1 MVLRERANPMVNYFW
16 RKQMTESYTN
26 MPGERLDLPDP
37 NLAMTGKTL
46 GGSPFKVVGTVMQ
59 ALMIQLN
66 RGQAFYSETGSLSWI
81 TDGVRMDTNLGG
93 GGIFGARQRV
103 VTGESLFVD
112 NYTADRDQQLIT
124 FSSDFPGKIIP
135 IHLTQGQAMI
145 AQKDALLV
153 AEKSVTMSIALQ
165 RRLGAGL
172 FGGEGF
178 ILQRF
183 EGPGTFFAALDGE
196 IVEYT
201 LNPGQRLLVDT
212 GHLAMFEPTVQYD
225 IQMVKGIK
233 NVIFGGEGL
242 FFVSLTGPG
251 RVCLQT
257 MPLTKLAGA
266 IRQYMPQA
274 ESSHQNPGLNI
285 KLG

>member
-1 MVLRERANPMVNYFW
+1 
-16 RKQMTESYTN
+16 MTESYTN
-26 MPGERLDLPDP
+26 QPGQRLDLPNPDVA
-37 NLAMTGKTL
+37 LSGHTL
-46 GGSPFKVVGTVMQ
+46 GGAPFQVVGTVMQ
-59 ALMIQLN
+59 ALMVQMN
-66 RGQAFYSETGSLSWI
+66 RGQALYSETGSLSWMS
-81 TDGVRMDTNLGG
+81 DGIRMDTNLGG
-93 GGIFGARQRV
+93 GGIFGALQRV
-103 VTGESLFVD
+103 VTGESLFVV
-112 NYTADRDQQLIT
+112 NYTADSDGQMVT

-135 IHLTQGQAMI
+135 VHLAQGQSMI

-153 AEKSVTMSIALQ
+153 AEKSVNLSIALQ

-183 EGPGTFFAALDGE
+183 DGPGTFFAALDGE

-201 LNPGQRLLVDT
+201 LKPGQRLLVDT
-212 GHLAMFEPTVQYD
+212 GHLAMFEPTVTYD
-225 IQMVKGIK
+225 IQVVKGIR
-233 NVIFGGEGL
+233 NILFGGEGL

-251 RVCLQT
+251 RIWLQT

-266 IRQYMPQA
+266 LRQYMPRA
-274 ESSHQNPGLNI
+274 EGSHENPGINL